1 MVKYLGNM
9 YDPGF
14 QPIGSQENKGKA
26 TDFPSC
32 DSTLGFHA
40 CAHTH
45 SELGEEMAGY
55 LLTPVVPSPEQ
66 A

>member
-26 TDFPSC
+26 TDFPSM
-32 DSTLGFHA
+32 